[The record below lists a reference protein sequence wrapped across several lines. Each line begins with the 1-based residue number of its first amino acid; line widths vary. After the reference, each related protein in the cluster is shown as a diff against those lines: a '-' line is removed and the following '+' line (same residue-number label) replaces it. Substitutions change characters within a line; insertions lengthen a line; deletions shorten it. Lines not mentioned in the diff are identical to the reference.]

1 MDFFAQQETAR
12 KHTLRLVLLFVAAV
26 VGVIAATDLVVTLG
40 AYFIFDVGNLGKV
53 FHQVLAA
60 TILIAIVIFAVRRLI
75 HLRGGGDA
83 IAKMVSARQIL
94 RNAESLEERR
104 LLNVVDEMAIASGV
118 TVPSVW
124 VMDKEEGINAFAA
137 GYSPN
142 QAVIVVTHGTLTK
155 LNRDELQ
162 GVIGHEFS
170 HILNGDM
177 RLNVR
182 LIGILAG
189 IVVVGEAG
197 LVVIRLGAKAGDSGA
212 IPFIVLGALIAAV
225 GYIGVFFGRMIKAA
239 VSRQR
244 EFLADASSVQF
255 TRNPDGLAGAL
266 EKIRR
271 GDGTTVGNAYAGE
284 MSHMFF
290 SQAISPKM
298 FQDLL
303 ATHPSIDERLASI
316 TGRKPEALKTSPNA
330 VPAAQTEAWSELK
343 EAAVAGFNVATP
355 HGRIDVN
362 IARAMLAQVGTAT
375 PQHMEHAVRLL
386 AAMPDSLRQSLNSPE
401 GARAAVY
408 AYLISPDAQ
417 VRAIQDRALADAG
430 DGAMSASLDDLVNTL
445 QGLGPAAR
453 LPVLALVTPALRQ
466 MDQSAREVFLIA
478 VDQLVEA
485 DHEVT
490 LDEFVIRTVLKR
502 QLSAKASHAERVRFR
517 DIEAVKADVLLL
529 LATLA
534 RAGSSD
540 PAAQKLAF
548 ARGAARVGF
557 ADEIPAVTG
566 TAIEADAMSAALDRL
581 RQLAPLK
588 KPALVLACVDTAL
601 ADDKLLVAEVELL
614 RTIGMAIDCPLPP
627 TLDAHAVE

>member
-1 MDFFAQQETAR
+1 MNFFTQQETAR
-12 KHTLRLVLLFVAAV
+12 KHTVRLVLLFVAAV

-40 AYFIFDVGNLGKV
+40 AYFIFDERNLGKL
-53 FHQVLAA
+53 FHQVLGGI
-60 TILIAIVIFAVRRLI
+60 ILIAIVIFAAKRLI
-75 HLRGGGDA
+75 GLRGGGDA

-118 TVPSVW
+118 AVPSVW

-142 QAVIVVTHGTLTK
+142 QAVIVVTHGTLTQ

-197 LVVIRLGAKAGDSGA
+197 LVVIRLGAEANDSGA
-212 IPFIVLGALIAAV
+212 LPFILFGALIAAV

-255 TRNPDGLAGAL
+255 TRNPDGLASAL

-271 GDGTTVGNAYAGE
+271 SEGTKVSNAYAGE

-290 SQAISPKM
+290 SQAISPKL
-298 FQDLL
+298 FQDWF
-303 ATHPSIDERLASI
+303 ATHPSIDDRIASI
-316 TGRKPEALKTSPNA
+316 TGRKPEALKKSPGA
-330 VPAAQTEAWSELK
+330 APAEEGLASQLPEV
-343 EAAVAGFNVATP
+343 AVAGFGAATP
-355 HGRIDVN
+355 SAYRAGD
-362 IARAMLAQVGTAT
+362 IARTMLAQVGSAT
-375 PQHMEHAVRLL
+375 PEHVEHAARLL
-386 AAMPDSLRQSLNSPE
+386 ASMPGSLRQSLNSPE
-401 GARAAVY
+401 GSRSAVY
-408 AYLISPDAQ
+408 AYLISPEAS
-417 VRAIQDRALADAG
+417 VRAIQDRALSEAG
-430 DGAMSASLDDLVNTL
+430 DGAMTASLGDLAQTL
-445 QGLGPAAR
+445 VKLGPAAR
-453 LPVLALVTPALRQ
+453 LPVLTLALPALRQ
-466 MDQSAREVFLIA
+466 MAQPERDVFLIA
-478 VDQLVEA
+478 VDRLVDA
-485 DHEVT
+485 DNEVT
-490 LDEFVIRTVLKR
+490 LDEFVIRTILKR
-502 QLSAKASHAERVRFR
+502 QLSAKASRAEAVRYR
-517 DIEAVKADVLLL
+517 DIKSVRADALLL

-534 RAGSSD
+534 RAGSAD
-540 PAAQKLAF
+540 PEAQKFAF
-548 ARGAARVGF
+548 ARGVARVGI
-557 ADEIPAVTG
+557 ADELPAGTG
-566 TAIEADAMSAALDRL
+566 AKLAAEAMSAALGRL

-627 TLDAHAVE
+627 MLETHAVV